1 MTEMSVR
8 LSVRPSVKRVNY
20 DKTKKLLPSEAD
32 ASAAVCTARELSHV
46 TVAHDLQEKDKLVA
60 ELESKLT
67 SLEDD
72 LEQMKTTVEENDT
85 ELKVRRCH
93 GNAMRGKHTCC
104 YFN

>member
-1 MTEMSVR
+1 MQPV
-8 LSVRPSVKRVNY
+8 VQRVVSCIRGFK
-20 DKTKKLLPSEAD
+20 D
-32 ASAAVCTARELSHV
+32 HM